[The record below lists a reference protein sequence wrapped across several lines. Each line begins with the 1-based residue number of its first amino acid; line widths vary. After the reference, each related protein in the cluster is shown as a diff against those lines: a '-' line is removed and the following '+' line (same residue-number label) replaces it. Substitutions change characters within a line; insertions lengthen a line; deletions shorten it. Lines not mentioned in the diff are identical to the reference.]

1 MRYPQ
6 TSYVICLVCPVHVR
20 STERKLTFMMGGGKS
35 REDRKTEKQIF
46 VENREILQLTARID
60 ICYNNKVVYD

>member
-35 REDRKTEKQIF
+35 RADRKTEKWVC
-46 VENREILQLTARID
+46 VENWEILQLTARID
-60 ICYNNKVVYD
+60 ICSDNKAVYD